1 MHFFIVTFS
10 SDRPTDRPTTR
21 RDSATARRR
30 DAREGTRERARGN
43 EGTRATRRDAR
54 GRRARHRHV
63 AAGDARASATAVV
76 GGVVGDRGR
85 RRGRGESARGR
96 ARGVVGVRALRPNA
110 EWPPEDVWEDFVA
123 AHAGEYAGAAATFD
137 GKTGRAMPLP
147 ERYVPDAFKEYG
159 VDVMEWQ
166 IVTRGAM
173 TNDGDGLRLETSRL
187 YPEAGCEYG
196 KSDVAMTESLDVCA
210 GGQMGKMFIVQGC
223 YADGPKILP
232 ECVEGAEAKFTFAFA
247 EEDAPGER
255 RRVEITVKAAPG
267 EKRDWRMSKVDVTHE
282 TSSESGLK
290 AKSPAE
296 GDILAEDA
304 VSLGEWRAVNGV
316 TFIAIEALE
325 DVPEDRN
332 AESASGSSAAA
343 GAAQKLAREK
353 PDDRA
358 LVAAAAAEKEAEEKR
373 AKEERE
379 AAARE
384 PEGMIVVPWWAVK
397 SPSSWS
403 MGGEYVV
410 GGNSPL
416 VFLPNNI
423 WVLIESVD
431 DQLVVECGRYDQ
443 GAPGRD
449 FDETERRV
457 IARRYRKGRFAST
470 FFVREC
476 RLDPEEREDEKEEF
490 DIFDDLDGL
499 DDR

>member
-1 MHFFIVTFS
+1 MPPLVTRANVPAVV
-10 SDRPTDRPTTR
+10 DVG
-21 RDSATARRR
+21 RRR
-30 DAREGTRERARGN
+30 DGGN
-43 EGTRATRRDAR
+43 
-54 GRRARHRHV
+54 
-63 AAGDARASATAVV
+63 
-76 GGVVGDRGR
+76 GGVSR
-85 RRGRGESARGR
+85 RRGARRGAR
-96 ARGVVGVRALRPNA
+96 AVRGALRPNE

-137 GKTGRAMPLP
+137 GATGRATPLP

-196 KSDVAMTESLDVCA
+196 KSDVATTASVDVCA

-232 ECVEGAEAKFTFAFA
+232 KCVEGAEATFLFAFA
-247 EEDAPGER
+247 EEDSPGER

-267 EKRDWRMSKVDVTHE
+267 EKRNWKTSKIDVTHE
-282 TSSESGLK
+282 TSSDSGLK

-316 TFIAIEALE
+316 TFIAIEALA
-325 DVPEDRN
+325 DVPEDRD
-332 AESASGSSAAA
+332 ADGASDSSAAV

-358 LVAAAAAEKEAEEKR
+358 LAAAAAAEKEAEEKR
-373 AKEERE
+373 AREERE
-379 AAARE
+379 AASRE

-403 MGGEYVV
+403 MGGEYIV

-416 VFLPNNI
+416 LFLPNNM
-423 WVLIESVD
+423 WVLVESVD
-431 DQLVVECGRYDQ
+431 DQLVIECGRYDQ

-470 FFVREC
+470 FFIREC

>member
-1 MHFFIVTFS
+1 MPPLVTRANVPAVVDVGRR
-10 SDRPTDRPTTR
+10 SDRGNADGARWCATATR
-21 RDSATARRR
+21 R
-30 DAREGTRERARGN
+30 
-43 EGTRATRRDAR
+43 GTRAM
-54 GRRARHRHV
+54 RA
-63 AAGDARASATAVV
+63 
-76 GGVVGDRGR
+76 
-85 RRGRGESARGR
+85 
-96 ARGVVGVRALRPNA
+96 ALRPNE

-137 GKTGRAMPLP
+137 GATGRATPLP

-196 KSDVAMTESLDVCA
+196 KSDVATTASVDVCA

-232 ECVEGAEAKFTFAFA
+232 KCVEGAEATFLFAFA

-267 EKRDWRMSKVDVTHE
+267 EKRNWKTSKIDVTHE

-316 TFIAIEALE
+316 TFIAIEALA
-325 DVPEDRN
+325 DVPEDRD
-332 AESASGSSAAA
+332 AEGASGSSAAA

-353 PDDRA
+353 PDDSA
-358 LVAAAAAEKEAEEKR
+358 LAAAAAAEKEAEEKR
-373 AKEERE
+373 AKEQRE

-403 MGGEYVV
+403 MGGEYIV

-416 VFLPNNI
+416 LFLPNNM
-423 WVLIESVD
+423 WVLVESVD
-431 DQLVVECGRYDQ
+431 DQLVIECGRYDQ

-470 FFVREC
+470 FFIREC